1 MSRCLA
7 CLMLLTV
14 VRLASAQ
21 GVYCGA
27 GITIEI
33 HGDAKVQV
41 LEEQVL
47 IRPSRGRKA
56 FDGSIEGLDV
66 TRFRARYRLKLLEPE
81 AADVRVRLLSNAQL
95 SVDPGCVLVQGEQR
109 TPARLSAHGS
119 VDYLKDD
126 PLLWDVYGFC
136 DWQLA
141 LAEHSVTSIGVEYGL
156 PISVSEWWTMM
167 DIATMC
173 SDPPEGID
181 EGGWPFGLEDWPPGQ
196 QAASHCLLEFFDYV
210 LRPDGIPGGKV
221 NRAEVRVELNEFE
234 KYLLDRGLWFDSDDE
249 DAKQTFPCETPC
261 IFRRLAPDGWKPR
274 EKGIVW
280 EFPDGYDQGRHLWV
294 VYYLANIPVVKGDLQ
309 PWIQAVLGSRPNP
322 SGLLFLR
329 DVIGALLGTEP
340 RRDEARTFLER
351 QLWYGA
357 DAVLE
362 GPLLIEPEQIRETLE
377 VLDGL
382 IADKMSSGARE

>member
-1 MSRCLA
+1 
-7 CLMLLTV
+7 MLLTL
-14 VRLASAQ
+14 VRLAFAQ
-21 GVYCGA
+21 GVYGGA

-47 IRPSRGRKA
+47 IRPGRGRIA

-66 TRFRARYRLKLLEPE
+66 TRFRAKYRLKSLEPE

-95 SVDPGCVLVQGEQR
+95 SVDPGCVLIQGGRR

-136 DWQLA
+136 DWLVA
-141 LAEHSVTSIGVEYGL
+141 LAPQATTRLDVQYEL
-156 PISVSEWWTMM
+156 PISASEWWTVL
-167 DIATMC
+167 DIATLC

-181 EGGWPFGLEDWPPGQ
+181 EQDWPFGVEDQPPTHL
-196 QAASHCLLEFFDYV
+196 AASHCALEFLDYV
-210 LRPDGIPGGKV
+210 LRPDGIPGRKV

-234 KYLLDRGLWFDSDDE
+234 KYLLERGTWSDSSDE
-249 DAKQTFPCETPC
+249 DGGRIFPCETPC
-261 IFRRLAPDGWKPR
+261 IFRRLAPDGWKAYER
-274 EKGIVW
+274 GVVW
-280 EFPDGYDQGRHLWV
+280 EFPNGYDQARRLWV
-294 VYYLANIPVVKGDLQ
+294 VYYLANIPVVEDDLK
-309 PWIQAVLGSRPNP
+309 PWIQAVLGGRPNP

-329 DVIGALLGTEP
+329 DVVGALIGTEP

-362 GPLLIEPEQIRETLE
+362 GPLLIKPEQIKGTLE

-382 IADKMSSGARE
+382 IAGEMPSGARE